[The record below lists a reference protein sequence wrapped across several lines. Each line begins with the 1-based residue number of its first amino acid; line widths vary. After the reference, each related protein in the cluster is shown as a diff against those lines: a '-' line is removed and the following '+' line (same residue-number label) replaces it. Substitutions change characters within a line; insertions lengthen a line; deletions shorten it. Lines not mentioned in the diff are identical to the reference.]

1 MNSKLYQKY
10 LSLKIEDSD
19 FCYLFK
25 SKNCY
30 FFIADDAQKMSSILD
45 LRLENLNSVI
55 MKCQFSDASY
65 NKNINK
71 LKEANIKFKEI
82 LLPNEIFNSDL
93 ENCLNSNK
101 YNELIFNFLNVN
113 IEDLSISQAYD
124 LLNSLQKKFINF
136 KIK

>member
-10 LSLKIEDSD
+10 LSLKIEDSE

-30 FFIADDAQKMSSILD
+30 FFIADDAQEIASMLD

-55 MKCQFSDASY
+55 MKCQFSAGSY
-65 NKNINK
+65 NKNITK
-71 LKEANIKFKEI
+71 LKKANIKFKEI

-93 ENCLNSNK
+93 ENCMNSNK

-124 LLNSLQKKFINF
+124 LLKSLQKKFINF

>member
-10 LSLKIEDSD
+10 LSLKIEDSE

-30 FFIADDAQKMSSILD
+30 FFIADDAQKVSSILD
-45 LRLENLNSVI
+45 LHLENLNSVI
-55 MKCQFSDASY
+55 MKCQFSAASY
-65 NKNINK
+65 NKNITK

-124 LLNSLQKKFINF
+124 LLKSLQKKFINF